1 VGVDEAP
8 VIAIDGP
15 SGAGKGTIACRL
27 ARRLGFR
34 VLDSGALY
42 RLLALAAD
50 RCGVSLDDEDELAR
64 LALTLDV
71 DFRVSPDDELIE
83 PLMAGESVEASVRS
97 QRCAENAS
105 RLAVFARVRAALL
118 ERQRAFRGPPGLVA
132 DGRDMG
138 TVVFP
143 DAVVKIYLNASA
155 EERAQRR
162 YKQLIA
168 KGIGV
173 NLASL
178 RGEISARDKRDRER
192 TVAPLKPASDAG
204 IIYTTELSTD
214 AVFERVI
221 KIAGA
226 RGVSVH

>member
-1 VGVDEAP
+1 MADPVP

-15 SGAGKGTIACRL
+15 SGVGKGTIAYRL

-42 RLLALAAD
+42 RLLAVAAEQS
-50 RCGVSLDDEDELAR
+50 GVPLDDEDGLAR

-71 DFRVSPDDELIE
+71 DFRLSPQDELIE
-83 PLMAGESVEASVRS
+83 PLLAGRSVTASVRS
-97 QRCAENAS
+97 QSTAESAS
-105 RLAVFARVRAALL
+105 RLAVFAGVRAGLL
-118 ERQRAFRGPPGLVA
+118 ERQRALRRAPGLVA

-143 DAVVKIYLNASA
+143 DAAVKIYLTASP

-173 NLASL
+173 NLATL
-178 RGEISARDKRDRER
+178 RGEIAARDKRDRER
-192 TVAPLKPASDAG
+192 TVAPLRPASDAV
-204 IIYTTELSTD
+204 IIDTTDLSAE
-214 AVFERVI
+214 AVFDRVMEI
-221 KIAGA
+221 VGA
-226 RGVSVH
+226 RGVTMP